1 MTSAKKKHTDEPA
14 PPRAPESEQLPPAPV
29 EVMAQASTTDSE
41 AEPLLIDRELSLLEF
56 NRRVLEEAF
65 DRDNPILERVRFLS
79 IVGSNLD
86 EFFMVRVAGIFRQ
99 IEAGDVAAPGESR
112 PSLMLEHIRHSATLL
127 LVQAQ
132 DCFRNELLPEL
143 AKSGIKFLQWGD
155 LSHDQMAEISA
166 YFHANIFPVLTPLG
180 VDPGHPF
187 PHISN
192 LSSNLAVLIRDK
204 DSEKFARVKVPDSLP
219 QLLRVDSENYIWL
232 HEVIR
237 ANLRE
242 LFPGMQFLE
251 AAPFRVT
258 RDADLEIQ
266 EWEALD
272 LLETTQQTVRQ
283 RRFADVVRLEV
294 GRDMSKHLLRTL
306 MSNLEVDETDVYHM
320 DGWVPIS
327 ELKAI
332 VNLDRPNLKF
342 RPFIPSVP
350 SVIAS
355 NDDIFAAIRKQDI
368 LLHHPF
374 HSFTP
379 VIDFL
384 AQAARDPSVLTI
396 KMTLYRVGHNSPIVQ
411 SLLEAMENGKQVAVF
426 VELKARFDEGSNI
439 KWAMALEREGVHVVY
454 GLPGLKV
461 HSKLALVV
469 RKEGDAIRRYVHLAT
484 GNYNSATAAA
494 YTDIGML
501 TCDDQIGADTTDLFN
516 FLTGYSK
523 KKDYRQLMVSPINL
537 KSRLEWLID
546 REIDHHKAG
555 RNGRIVI
562 KVNSLVDRSIIDM
575 LYKASQAG
583 VQIDL
588 IVRGVCCLRPGLPIV
603 SENIR
608 VTSIIGRF
616 LEHSRIFYFRNG
628 GNEQVFLGSAD
639 LMPRNLDRRVEVV
652 FPLKGQNAQIVIHH
666 ILKALLEDTSRARVM
681 RPDGTYERARS
692 GDAGF
697 DSQQFFMTN
706 PLG

>member
-1 MTSAKKKHTDEPA
+1 MTSGSKKTTEPVPSSSTDEE
-14 PPRAPESEQLPPAPV
+14 RIQ
-29 EVMAQASTTDSE
+29 QTDVIIQTDE

-56 NRRVLEEAF
+56 NRRVLDEAL
-65 DRDNPILERVRFLS
+65 DPNNPILERVRFLS

-99 IEAGDVAAPGESR
+99 IEAGDVAASGETR
-112 PSLMLEHIRHSATLL
+112 PSLLLEHIRPNATLL
-127 LVQAQ
+127 LNQAQ
-132 DCFRNELLPEL
+132 DCFRNELLPAL
-143 AKSGIKFLQWGD
+143 AENGIRFLQWSD
-155 LSHDQMAEISA
+155 LTRDQMAQISA

-192 LSSNLAVLIRDK
+192 LSSNLGVLIK
-204 DSEKFARVKVPDSLP
+204 EKNSEKFARVKVPDSLP
-219 QLLRVDSENYIWL
+219 QLLRVDTESYIWL

-242 LFPGMQFLE
+242 LFPGMKFLE
-251 AAPFRVT
+251 ASPFRVT
-258 RDADLEIQ
+258 RDADLDIQ
-266 EWEALD
+266 EWEAID

-294 GRDMSKHLLRTL
+294 GRDMSQHLLRTL

-320 DGWVPIS
+320 DGWVPLS
-327 ELKAI
+327 ELKQIA
-332 VNLDRPNLKF
+332 NLDRPELKF
-342 RPFIPSVP
+342 RPFIPTVP
-350 SVIAS
+350 PVLA
-355 NDDIFAAIRKQDI
+355 DLPEDIFAQIRKQDI

-374 HSFTP
+374 HSFSP

-396 KMTLYRVGHNSPIVQ
+396 KMTLYRVGSNSPIVQ
-411 SLLEAMENGKQVAVF
+411 HLLEAMENGKQVAVF

-461 HSKLALVV
+461 HSKVALVV

-484 GNYNSATAAA
+484 GNYNPQTASL
-494 YTDIGML
+494 YTDL
-501 TCDDQIGADTTDLFN
+501 CLFTSDEQIGADCTDLFN
-516 FLTGYSK
+516 FLTGYSNK
-523 KKDYRQLMVSPINL
+523 TDYRQLMISPINL
-537 KSRLEWLID
+537 KSRLEWLIE
-546 REIDHHKAG
+546 REIQHQEAG
-555 RNGRIVI
+555 RQGRIII
-562 KVNSLVDRSIIDM
+562 KVNSLVDRKIVDL

-583 VQIDL
+583 VKIDL
-588 IVRGVCCLRPGLPIV
+588 IVRGVCCLRPGLPMV
-603 SENIR
+603 SDNIR
-608 VTSIIGRF
+608 VISVIGRF

-628 GNEQVFLGSAD
+628 GAEEVFLGSAD

-652 FPLKGQNAQIVIHH
+652 FPVKGQLANHVVKHV
-666 ILKALLEDTSRARVM
+666 LKAYLEDNSRARLM
-681 RPDGTYERARS
+681 QPDGTYVRVKSDE
-692 GDAGF
+692 DAGF
-697 DSQQFFMTN
+697 DCQQFFMQY
-706 PLG
+706 PLP